1 MRWDKTFFQW
11 GGSQNFFKNI
21 WGVEMEDL
29 RVFLAP
35 SLTSA
40 NSEKNGGTSLSNIFL
55 WGEGDVDQHGFF
67 GVFWRGEDG
76 RSKKCEGWRW
86 VTQNM
91 GARDELGDFL
101 GGGEVYY
108 HVT

>member
-1 MRWDKTFFQW
+1 
-11 GGSQNFFKNI
+11 
-21 WGVEMEDL
+21 MEDL

-35 SLTSA
+35 SLTSV
-40 NSEKNGGTSLSNIFL
+40 NSDKNGGTSLSKIFL
-55 WGEGDVDQHGFF
+55 WGEGGVDQHGFF

-91 GARDELGDFL
+91 GSRDELEDFFR